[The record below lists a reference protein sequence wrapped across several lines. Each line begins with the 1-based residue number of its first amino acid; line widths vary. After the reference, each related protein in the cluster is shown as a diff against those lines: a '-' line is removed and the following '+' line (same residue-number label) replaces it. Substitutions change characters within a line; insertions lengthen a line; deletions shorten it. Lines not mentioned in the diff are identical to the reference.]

1 MLRFHFSIERWKFN
15 KEYSIYVSTW
25 GSIKDNKKKDK
36 NVYADHG
43 YIFVEVDKKLIP
55 VHRLVMETF
64 KPQGRNL
71 TVDHIDHNTRNNHI
85 SNLRW
90 LSKEENENDNDREKV
105 FKTIRRQESK
115 PIKWRKKLD
124 DYMKKYNQNYQG
136 GGFFT
141 IQKEGDKQIY
151 FVNRKSGREFAR
163 LVNENGK
170 EANEIMGA
178 VKGDYC
184 NPRTYNGFIYIWYPS
199 YTDYLRVN
207 KKEEQKNEN

>member
-25 GSIKDNKKKDK
+25 GNIKDGKKKDK

-43 YIFVEVDKKLIP
+43 YLFVEVDKKLVP

-64 KPQGRNL
+64 KPQKLNL

-90 LSKEENENDNDREKV
+90 LSKEENENDNNREKV
-105 FKTIRRQESK
+105 FKEVKKQEEK
-115 PIKWRKKLD
+115 TFTNWRKKI
-124 DYMKKYNQNYQG
+124 KKCAQKHTENYQG

-141 IQKEGDKQIY
+141 IQKDGDNQIY
-151 FVNRKSGREFAR
+151 HVNRKSGREFAR

-170 EANEIMGA
+170 EANEVMRAI
-178 VKGDYC
+178 KGDYC
-184 NPRTYNGFIYIWYPS
+184 NPHTYNGFIYTWYPS
-199 YTDYLRVN
+199 YADYLRVN
-207 KKEEQKNEN
+207 KKEE